1 MTTKA
6 KPITLLINSVD
17 YSQYLIKAEVGYDSY
32 SQGTGLIL
40 KKGSITIASI
50 SGGRALDPRDN
61 NDFQV
66 GNIVNIYYNVSLASP
81 TAPHPI
87 ATVTRI
93 LAPPSVSPIESDLPV
108 LEGNLLLEIPIGC
121 ELAYFKTKQADA
133 EATGV
138 TYGNPLNAQNVI
150 RNLLLKAGIS
160 GASIETSSIAR
171 FNIDFPY
178 NKNGGSFIDLAGEFA
193 YSTSEYFL
201 NPSVLYC
208 DRNNIIREKLI
219 KVKTAT
225 YPLTI
230 TLGLNDREYLP
241 QIDQSIAPGIVNI
254 SGIKREV
261 VDNTSEYPFTSS
273 GITAASG
280 ITTIVQTTHYKNLRE
295 DDTISNNPAPIGQ
308 YIPNV
313 RLDFSART
321 EGFLRS
327 LRKNYVYLGSV
338 TITTTN
344 GSVTGQEILFTFF
357 SNGRL
362 SYTLSINWAPIG
374 SFYNFSDSEIFLWW
388 RKQLICS
395 QYVYVGYSYS
405 ADELVTLKETL
416 TFKAPGVVNKSR
428 ETFNS
433 DTEVN
438 TLHIAFFRENVVR
451 LTNVRRESWAT
462 KGKDFVYS
470 ESNYNAAGLD
480 NPQIEDDDEF
490 FKLVPGRKTTTTN
503 RETSIP
509 ATEYAEDPYSET
521 ESIINSSVTFGKGT
535 NVKQYD
541 IQLPF
546 AWTDAQLDAIG
557 IVEGTIIN
565 GRQYQYL
572 IECDPDLLE
581 SYQEPLFGLRVIE
594 PTKLRYFL
602 CDALSWVHTDTEDY
616 VGMAG
621 IYMGSRSSSISV
633 SQVSSTSAAVLRSI
647 IDALEASIPMTVSQ
661 SMIGVQESSGSIVFG
676 GHSIQSICTGVCY

>member
-6 KPITLLINSVD
+6 KPITLLINSVS
-17 YSQYLIKAEVGYDSY
+17 YSQYLMRAEVGYESY

-66 GNIVNIYYNVSLASP
+66 GNIVNISYNA
-81 TAPHPI
+81 APHPI
-87 ATVTRI
+87 AAVTRI

-150 RNLLLKAGIS
+150 INLLLKAGIS
-160 GASIETSSIAR
+160 GANIGTSSIAR
-171 FNIDFPY
+171 FDIDFPY

-254 SGIKREV
+254 SGIKRTV
-261 VDNTSEYPFTSS
+261 ADNTSEYPFTSS
-273 GITAASG
+273 EITVEEG
-280 ITTIVQTTHYKNLRE
+280 VTTIVETTYYKENTPTLYN
-295 DDTISNNPAPIGQ
+295 D
-308 YIPNV
+308 
-313 RLDFSART
+313 RLIEKYTPYLKYRGFFSPKT
-321 EGFLRS
+321 NGFSRILLNS
-327 LRKNYVYLGSV
+327 KGLLPFYLGRVYS
-338 TITTTN
+338 
-344 GSVTGQEILFTFF
+344 GSVRRTKTGFYTTSEEIIFTFF
-357 SNGRL
+357 EDEKL
-362 SYTLSINWAPIG
+362 SHTVSINRAPAG
-374 SFYNFSDSEIFLWW
+374 SFYENLSLS
-388 RKQLICS
+388 RGRYLICT
-395 QYVYVGYSYS
+395 QFIYVGYLYN
-405 ADELVTLKETL
+405 ADKTVKLRETL
-416 TFKAPGVVNKSR
+416 TFKAAIAVNKS
-428 ETFNS
+428 TDILYSQPIVF
-433 DTEVN
+433 
-438 TLHIAFFRENVVR
+438 
-451 LTNVRRESWAT
+451 LTNVKWESWAT
-462 KGKDFVYS
+462 KGKNVVYS

-480 NPQIEDDDEF
+480 NPQIRDDDRF
-490 FKLVPGRKTTTTN
+490 FNLVPGRKTTITN
-503 RETSIP
+503 KETSIP
-509 ATEYAEDPYSET
+509 ATEYAEDRYSET
-521 ESIINSSVTFGKGT
+521 ESIIDSSVTFGTGT

-541 IQLPF
+541 IQIPF
-546 AWTDAQLDAIG
+546 AWTKTQLNAIG
-557 IVEGTIIN
+557 LVEGTIIN

-581 SYQEPLFGLRVIE
+581 TNQEP
-594 PTKLRYFL
+594 
-602 CDALSWVHTDTEDY
+602 
-616 VGMAG
+616 
-621 IYMGSRSSSISV
+621 
-633 SQVSSTSAAVLRSI
+633 
-647 IDALEASIPMTVSQ
+647 
-661 SMIGVQESSGSIVFG
+661 
-676 GHSIQSICTGVCY
+676 

>member
-17 YSQYLIKAEVGYDSY
+17 YSQYLMKAEVGYDSY

-66 GNIVNIYYNVSLASP
+66 GNIVNISYNA
-81 TAPHPI
+81 APHPI
-87 ATVTRI
+87 AAVTRI

-150 RNLLLKAGIS
+150 INLLLKAGIS
-160 GASIETSSIAR
+160 GANIGTSSIAR
-171 FNIDFPY
+171 FDIDFPY

-193 YSTSEYFL
+193 YSTSKYFL

-280 ITTIVQTTHYKNLRE
+280 IATIVNTTYYKDLRE
-295 DDTISNNPAPIGQ
+295 DRQNTYYNSAPIGQ
-308 YIPNV
+308 YLPDV
-313 RLDFSART
+313 RLDFGFNPRT
-321 EGFLRS
+321 EGYPQIRLD
-327 LRKNYVYLGSV
+327 KNYVYLGSV

-362 SYTLSINWAPIG
+362 FYTLSMNWGPIG

-388 RKQLICS
+388 RKKLICS
-395 QYVYVGYSYS
+395 QFVYVGYSYS

-433 DTEVN
+433 DTEFD
-438 TLHIAFFRENVVR
+438 TLNIAFFRESTVR
-451 LTNVRRESWAT
+451 LTNVRWESWAT
-462 KGKDFVYS
+462 KGKDVVYS
-470 ESNYNAAGLD
+470 ESNYNVAGLD

-509 ATEYAEDPYSET
+509 ATEYAENRYSET

-546 AWTDAQLDAIG
+546 AWTNAQLDAIG

-572 IECDPDLLE
+572 IECDPDLLT

-633 SQVSSTSAAVLRSI
+633 SQVSSTPAAVLQSI

-676 GHSIQSICTGVCY
+676 GHSIQFICTGVCY